1 VGQRQLH
8 FHNNYYNL
16 GKVNNAGVHY
26 PRMKSKKPLHLL
38 ELPSLPDISIPFE
51 EMGRQLFDQLS
62 VAKALSGNVPEEE
75 TTLVLESIGHDILV
89 FLLASVFVTPLTNFF
104 GVTSILGYLIAGAL
118 LGPHGFDV
126 FSNSKAD
133 VTLGDFGILFLLFSE
148 GLEVSSSRLQKLA
161 NYLPLGIAQISLT
174 ALVLTSFILIVG
186 ALELDFLQRF
196 IPLDPGLIDI
206 NNPTEALVLALA
218 GALSTSAFIFPVL
231 KEMEWEDK
239 AVG

>member
-1 VGQRQLH
+1 
-8 FHNNYYNL
+8 
-16 GKVNNAGVHY
+16 
-26 PRMKSKKPLHLL
+26 
-38 ELPSLPDISIPFE
+38 
-51 EMGRQLFDQLS
+51 
-62 VAKALSGNVPEEE
+62 
-75 TTLVLESIGHDILV
+75 
-89 FLLASVFVTPLTNFF
+89 
-104 GVTSILGYLIAGAL
+104 
-118 LGPHGFDV
+118 
-126 FSNSKAD
+126 
-133 VTLGDFGILFLLFSE
+133 LFSE

-206 NNPTEALVLALA
+206 TNPTEALVLALA